1 MLNNSSFLY
10 PKCRYYGDVKPENLV
25 FDANLQEFSHRVSY
39 ISALA
44 TNGKIPLAQ
53 AISEIELLWEKLEKS
68 KKELGVGEHP
78 FAA

>member
-1 MLNNSSFLY
+1 M
-10 PKCRYYGDVKPENLV
+10 G
-25 FDANLQEFSHRVSY
+25 Y

-44 TNGKIPLAQ
+44 GNGKMPLDQ
-53 AISEIELLWEKLEKS
+53 AMSEIELLWEQLEKS